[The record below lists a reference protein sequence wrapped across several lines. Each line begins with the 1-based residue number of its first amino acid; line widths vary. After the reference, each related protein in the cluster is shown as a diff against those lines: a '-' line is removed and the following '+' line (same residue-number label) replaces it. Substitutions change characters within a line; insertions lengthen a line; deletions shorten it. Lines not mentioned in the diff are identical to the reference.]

1 MSSLVM
7 QSWLNTIKAVI
18 WSFLGLRARS
28 DFDRDVRQ
36 LKPLQVV
43 AVGLI
48 GVFIFVGALAALVHW
63 IVPG

>member
-1 MSSLVM
+1 MPGLFR
-7 QSWLNTIKAVI
+7 QSWLITIRAVI
-18 WSFLGLRARS
+18 WSFLGLRAQS

-36 LKPLQVV
+36 IKPLQVI

-48 GVFIFVGALAALVHW
+48 GVFMFVGALAALVHW

>member
-1 MSSLVM
+1 MPGLVR
-7 QSWLNTIKAVI
+7 QSWLITIKAVI
-18 WSFLGLRARS
+18 WSFLGLRAQS

-36 LKPLQVV
+36 IKPLQVI

-48 GVFIFVGALAALVHW
+48 GVFMFVGALAALVHW